1 MTVPESF
8 AARCKACAFTWHS
21 AQMAEGLK
29 LIGSC
34 PRCDGELEFG
44 DKPKLQDDATA
55 ESAAQDG
62 PAPHMVL
69 GLPRRW

>member
-8 AARCKACAFTWHS
+8 AARCKACSFTWHS
-21 AQMAEGLK
+21 AQMAEGLR

-44 DKPKLQDDATA
+44 DKPTLQDEAPA
-55 ESAAQDG
+55 ESAPEAG

>member
-1 MTVPESF
+1 MTAPESF
-8 AARCKACAFTWHS
+8 AARCKGCSFIWRS

-44 DKPKLQDDATA
+44 DRPQLQDAPA
-55 ESAAQDG
+55 ESAPAVG